1 MICLPKCWD
10 RKVLFLD
17 SRASTFFSDNSI
29 NYLLFVE
36 TLNLFL
42 HLYKFYGN
50 CSLSQDMV
58 ATNCEEYFQRYR
70 RQTHVTPMS
79 YLSFISGYKS
89 IYTRKKEEIGILAE
103 RMNTGN

>member
-1 MICLPKCWD
+1 MIPYTD
-10 RKVLFLD
+10 SIQYLF
-17 SRASTFFSDNSI
+17 
-29 NYLLFVE
+29 FVE
-36 TLNLFL
+36 TQVVFIYLGI
-42 HLYKFYGN
+42 LYGS